1 MKDSDYLLP
10 SLGQTLWSVDI
21 WLIILAICHFLS
33 HFTNWSFDLWYPFRD
48 MSLWVYPSNDKLLA
62 LLIFCDRQALPD
74 LASLPRIL
82 ILKTSQYYF
91 FLSLEDLLFQT
102 TICVAHTH
110 LSCFAYYQTRE
121 YMYRPPHTHTFIL
134 IAGPVH
140 SKI

>member
-33 HFTNWSFDLWYPFRD
+33 LFTNWSFDLRYPFRD

-110 LSCFAYYQTRE
+110 PNHSAYYQARE
-121 YMYRPPHTHTFIL
+121 YMYRPSPTHTFIL